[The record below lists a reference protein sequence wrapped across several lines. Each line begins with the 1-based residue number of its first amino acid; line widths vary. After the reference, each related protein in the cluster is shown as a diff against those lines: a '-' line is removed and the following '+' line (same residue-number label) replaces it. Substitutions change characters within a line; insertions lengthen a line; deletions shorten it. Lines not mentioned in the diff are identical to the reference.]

1 MLMGAGL
8 SVVAYGTFMY
18 MESQSAATSS
28 QGRLGAAHETAD
40 YSSALNGISMVIWS
54 LIAAKAKQGYD
65 AAGSKD
71 AATVGSALER
81 AGALILMIAVAA
93 GCNIYGQVESQ

>member
-1 MLMGAGL
+1 
-8 SVVAYGTFMY
+8 
-18 MESQSAATSS
+18 
-28 QGRLGAAHETAD
+28 
-40 YSSALNGISMVIWS
+40 MVIWS